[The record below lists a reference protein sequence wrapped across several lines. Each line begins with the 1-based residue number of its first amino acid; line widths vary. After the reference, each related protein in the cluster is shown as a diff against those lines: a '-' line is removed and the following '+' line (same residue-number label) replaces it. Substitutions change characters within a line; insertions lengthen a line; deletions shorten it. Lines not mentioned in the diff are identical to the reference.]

1 MRSYPIAEE
10 FFNPNQF
17 EKNTISVIGCGRIG
31 ILQACLFAD
40 AGFKVLCTDIDP
52 FMAVS
57 LSKGKVPFLRNELAP
72 IISKLIDN
80 GKLSITNNLEEA
92 VSRSRSIVITAPVS
106 VDERGRADYTL
117 IERTLRRISSHLR
130 RGTLIIISS
139 VLGIGITRSLK
150 ELIEQVSGMKAG
162 LDFFIAY
169 SPIPFPDEQNLETI
183 KRQKRLVAADDKN
196 SLDSAI
202 SLLEAISKGGL
213 FAIDN
218 LMVAEAAVLFN
229 IVCKHVGA
237 ALAEEFSLFCE
248 EAGLDYS
255 FIRPFISLSQEYLKP
270 TLPID
275 DRLVFILLEEAENLN
290 IKLKV
295 IPASLA
301 VNNTSLKHFV
311 KLVVDALKK
320 CGKTLRRA
328 KIAILGGSRT
338 PNSIDTPKPIF
349 DKLISMLAAKGAK
362 IKVYDPFL
370 SVKVAVNIPNIT
382 VEKSLNKAIEGADC
396 LIILTGHESLRRL
409 NLDKVKL
416 IAKMPAA
423 IVDLEGIIDPH
434 KAEAA
439 GFVYRKL
446 GRGVSKT

>member
-1 MRSYPIAEE
+1 MRSYSITEE
-10 FFNPNQF
+10 FLNSNQF
-17 EKNTISVIGCGRIG
+17 EKNIISIIGCGRIG

-52 FMAVS
+52 FMAAR

-72 IISKLIDN
+72 ILSRLIDD
-80 GKLSITNNLEEA
+80 GKLSITNDLEEA
-92 VSRSRSIVITAPVS
+92 VSRSQAIVITAPVS
-106 VDERGRADYTL
+106 VDERGKTDYDL
-117 IERTLRRISSHLR
+117 IERILRRISSHLR
-130 RGTLIIISS
+130 KGTLIIISS

-183 KRQKRLVAADDKN
+183 MRQRRLVAADDKN
-196 SLDSAI
+196 SLDFAI

-213 FAIDN
+213 VAVDN
-218 LMVAEAAVLFN
+218 LRAAETAVLFN

-248 EAGLDYS
+248 EAGLDYNV
-255 FIRPFISLSQEYLKP
+255 IRPFINLSHEYLKP
-270 TLPID
+270 TLSLD

-295 IPASLA
+295 IPASLT
-301 VNNTSLKHFV
+301 VNTASLKHFV
-311 KLVVDALKK
+311 KLIVDALKR

-328 KIAILGGSRT
+328 KIAVLGGSRT
-338 PNSIDTPKPIF
+338 PNSVDTPKPMF
-349 DKLISMLAAKGAK
+349 DKLISTLAAKGAK

-370 SVKVAVNIPNIT
+370 SVKVAVDIPNIT
-382 VEKSLNKAIEGADC
+382 MEKSLNKALEGADC
-396 LIILTGHESLRRL
+396 LIILTEHEGLRRL
-409 NLDKVKL
+409 DLDKVKL
-416 IAKMPAA
+416 ITKMPAA
-423 IVDLEGIIDPH
+423 IVDLEGVIDPH

-439 GFVYRKL
+439 GFIYRRL
-446 GRGVSKT
+446 GRGVLKT